1 MNKQVIE
8 IKRGDEK
15 EDLSFIATLTK
26 RKGKNK
32 LTKYHD
38 EKIKKANKIT
48 LSYRIYYKNIETL
61 KFLIYQQKIKN
72 EQDH

>member
-15 EDLSFIATLTK
+15 EDLSFIVTLTK

-38 EKIKKANKIT
+38 
-48 LSYRIYYKNIETL
+48 
-61 KFLIYQQKIKN
+61 
-72 EQDH
+72 

>member
-38 EKIKKANKIT
+38 
-48 LSYRIYYKNIETL
+48 
-61 KFLIYQQKIKN
+61 
-72 EQDH
+72 